1 VILDLRLGF
10 ETVPCNFSSVIRN
23 RGWVIIFH
31 VALHAS
37 HAALPMVTPK
47 LSP

>member
-1 VILDLRLGF
+1 MPVYIKAWIFIRENAEF
-10 ETVPCNFSSVIRN
+10 VP
-23 RGWVIIFH
+23 IFH

-47 LSP
+47 ISP